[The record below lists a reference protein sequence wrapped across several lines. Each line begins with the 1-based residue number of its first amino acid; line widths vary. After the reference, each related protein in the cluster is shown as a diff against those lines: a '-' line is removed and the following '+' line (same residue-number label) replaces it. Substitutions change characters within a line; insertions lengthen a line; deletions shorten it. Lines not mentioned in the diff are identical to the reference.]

1 MVSLVNKY
9 YLIVFFGVMISFLS
23 IVKIYNVNEL
33 RTLNSSLDNEKSKKL
48 VLESKF
54 IELNNKLLYKKSF
67 MEANKNSQINLA
79 MIKPRKIEK
88 IIFKEKKMKINKI
101 IALFFWFFPFVLIL
115 KTMKLNQKI
124 VTSFGMKCLVFL
136 KTENL
141 LIWKV
146 MKIQI

>member
-1 MVSLVNKY
+1 MVSLVSKY
-9 YLIVFFGVMISFLS
+9 CLIAFFGVVISFLS

-88 IIFKEKKMKINKI
+88 IIFKEKN
-101 IALFFWFFPFVLIL
+101 
-115 KTMKLNQKI
+115 
-124 VTSFGMKCLVFL
+124 
-136 KTENL
+136 EN
-141 LIWKV
+141 
-146 MKIQI
+146 

>member
-1 MVSLVNKY
+1 MVSLVSKY
-9 YLIVFFGVMISFLS
+9 YLIAFFGVVISFLS

-88 IIFKEKKMKINKI
+88 IIFKEKNEK
-101 IALFFWFFPFVLIL
+101 
-115 KTMKLNQKI
+115 
-124 VTSFGMKCLVFL
+124 
-136 KTENL
+136 
-141 LIWKV
+141 
-146 MKIQI
+146 